1 MAAFQREHAYVAR
14 ALDPSQIPEHK
25 LAENQLPTKKN
36 RDLYVAA
43 TSGNLDELKVALAAG
58 ASPNWYNKS
67 EDGATALHRA
77 ASGGHV
83 GCVEHLLK
91 NGSVIDER
99 LLTNSNSALHLACGN
114 GHVETVK
121 VLVAASA
128 SVNAGNSY
136 GNAPIHAAL
145 MGGHRAVVELLLE
158 SGAEA
163 QWTNNKGSTLLHF
176 LAYSTDMPPADKKA
190 LALKLVQAGVNLD
203 SKDEDGMTPLH
214 VVGQSGDKEMATF
227 LFENGADITIKDNK
241 GKTPLQWAQ
250 INRHAEVGSLLD
262 GARRTT
268 DDDGNKADGGSGGRG
283 GGGGGGGSNPA
294 AK

>member
-1 MAAFQREHAYVAR
+1 MAAFQREHAYVAQ

-36 RDLYVAA
+36 RDLYGAA
-43 TSGNLDELKVALAAG
+43 TSGNLSELKVALAAG
-58 ASPNWYNKS
+58 ANPNWYNKS

-83 GCVEHLLK
+83 GCVEQLLK

-114 GHVETVK
+114 GQMETVK
-121 VLVAASA
+121 VLLAASA
-128 SVNAGNSY
+128 AVNAGNSY
-136 GNAPIHAAL
+136 GNAPTHAAL
-145 MGGHRAVVELLLE
+145 MGGHRAVVELLLK

-163 QWTNNKGSTLLHF
+163 QWTNNKGSSLLHF
-176 LAYSTDMPPADKKA
+176 LAYSTAMPPADKKA
-190 LALKLVQAGVNLD
+190 LALKLVKAGVNLD

-262 GARRTT
+262 GAKRTT
-268 DDDGNKADGGSGGRG
+268 DDGKKAGGGSG
-283 GGGGGGGSNPA
+283 GGGGGGGDGSGPTP
-294 AK
+294 K